1 MARQV
6 AKLMKEKNWALMD
19 IEYIQ
24 TLKNHR
30 CIRKLY
36 ILAKDGFR
44 EKELEFYP
52 CIQYNQMKRRNK
64 RAFNYCKAN
73 IHKLSYYP
81 QRYAS
86 PCSTAVEKLKNF
98 IDDNDIDFILYK
110 GGEIEVDLCAE
121 LDIPA
126 YNIEC
131 FALEKAFSHD
141 PRTEVNCYYN
151 QLVYYL

>member
-52 CIQYNQMKRRNK
+52 CIQYRHMKRHNK
-64 RAFNYCKAN
+64 GAFNYC
-73 IHKLSYYP
+73 
-81 QRYAS
+81 
-86 PCSTAVEKLKNF
+86 
-98 IDDNDIDFILYK
+98 
-110 GGEIEVDLCAE
+110 
-121 LDIPA
+121 
-126 YNIEC
+126 
-131 FALEKAFSHD
+131 
-141 PRTEVNCYYN
+141 
-151 QLVYYL
+151 

>member
-36 ILAKDGFR
+36 ILAKDGFT

-52 CIQYNQMKRRNK
+52 CIRYSQMKKRNK
-64 RAFNYCKAN
+64 RAFNYCKDTYGKNALQAILHQHN
-73 IHKLSYYP
+73 LKDVWRENTWTSSNSLG
-81 QRYAS
+81 R
-86 PCSTAVEKLKNF
+86 AV
-98 IDDNDIDFILYK
+98 
-110 GGEIEVDLCAE
+110 
-121 LDIPA
+121 
-126 YNIEC
+126 
-131 FALEKAFSHD
+131 
-141 PRTEVNCYYN
+141 R
-151 QLVYYL
+151 